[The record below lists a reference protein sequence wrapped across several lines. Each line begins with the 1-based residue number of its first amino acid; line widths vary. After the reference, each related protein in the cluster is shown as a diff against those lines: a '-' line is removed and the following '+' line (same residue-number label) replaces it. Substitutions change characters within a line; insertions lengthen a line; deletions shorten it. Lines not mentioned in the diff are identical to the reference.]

1 MATITRLKQIK
12 KSVESH
18 LKSGDL
24 ELVVL
29 PRTEYEALLEKIEDL
44 SDIHDSIESLRDYRA
59 GKRISFNHYDARR
72 KAKQRLSSSKN

>member
-1 MATITRLKQIK
+1 MEVISMVTITNLSKIR

-29 PRTEYEALLEKIEDL
+29 PRAEYETLLKKLDDL
-44 SDIHDSIESLRDYRA
+44 KDIRDSIEALKEYQS
-59 GKRISFNHYDARR
+59 GKHISFDRYNTHR
-72 KAKQRLSSSKN
+72 KT